1 MSRERSQQNA
11 GRATP
16 SDASRPASG
25 ALYVV
30 AVPIGDPDDLTLRAL
45 RVLRHVDLIAS
56 EDPAATRALL
66 AHHGVDTP
74 LTGYGPRNLKE
85 KVAVL
90 LHRLAQGSQI
100 ALVSDCGSAV
110 IADPGSLLVASAHG
124 QGIPVRSVPGPS
136 AVTAALAV
144 SGIAADSFSFLGSL
158 PDSPPALR
166 RSVSALLHATETTVA
181 FCPAESL
188 KKILGAAAE
197 LAPRR
202 RLILAC
208 DLTTPR
214 ERIFHGTAR
223 QAREE
228 LARRPA
234 PGLVTLMI
242 AGRKTRGIT
251 QRRKSR

>member
-110 IADPGSLLVASAHG
+110 IADPG
-124 QGIPVRSVPGPS
+124 QGIPVRSVPGHS